1 MIFGEVLGRVLE
13 LRREE
18 AVQTTA
24 TGKRIGV
31 ELFRIN
37 FGLTFEKQ
45 MPEVLVPT
53 HFKSFRE
60 NK

>member
-1 MIFGEVLGRVLE
+1 MLE

-18 AVQTTA
+18 AIETTA
-24 TGKRIGV
+24 TGKRIRV
-31 ELFRIN
+31 ELFGIN

-53 HFKSFRE
+53 YFKSFRE